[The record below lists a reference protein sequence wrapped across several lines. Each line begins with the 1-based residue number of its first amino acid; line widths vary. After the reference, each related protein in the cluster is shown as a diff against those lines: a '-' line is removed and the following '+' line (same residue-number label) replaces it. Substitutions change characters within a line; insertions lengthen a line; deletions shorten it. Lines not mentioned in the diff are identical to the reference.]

1 MHGNAASVVVQ
12 FSNKFT
18 SVDGCKG
25 KNDEGW
31 YSRVNIL
38 GFTTGSLKGITI
50 DIETLTNEY
59 CAAMGW
65 EPKTLKPSQERLE
78 AVGLTEITHEG

>member
-1 MHGNAASVVVQ
+1 MQDLVQ
-12 FSNKFT
+12 FADEWLETGGAGDIYPSNG
-18 SVDGCKG
+18 D
-25 KNDEGW
+25 
-31 YSRVNIL
+31 SRVNIL